1 MRTHIVLLFTKKKE
15 ITEKEIVVLDVLKKL
30 IFRNL
35 LRFTKM
41 VVK

>member
-1 MRTHIVLLFTKKKE
+1 MRTHIVPLFTKKKE